1 MTNLRLRQTDAG
13 GAREDNYASAMN
25 AELIISGGQVIDG
38 SAQPSFYADV
48 AIDDGRIVGVGDLSE
63 WNSNL
68 RVAAQDKCV
77 APGFIDA
84 HTHDDRLLL
93 SQPDMLPKISQG
105 VTTVV
110 AGNCGVSLAPLKDID
125 PPPPLNL
132 LGGRDWYRFDTTKS
146 YINELEQSPAA
157 VNSVM
162 LIGHSTLRV
171 STMDRLDRPATS
183 KEILEMERLV
193 DAAMETG
200 YIGFSTGLE
209 YPPAIAASE
218 DEVIQLAKRAAA
230 VDGIYTTHMRN
241 ESDDVHLSIDETV
254 RVAESAEIRTVI
266 SHHKT
271 CGKKNWG
278 RTLETLPQIQRAQ
291 QSVDLNFDVY
301 PYVASSTS
309 LLPQY
314 LPHADRVLVTWS
326 DSYPELT
333 GIELKVICD
342 EWGVSEERAVEM
354 LSPAGA
360 IYFQM
365 DETDL
370 QRVLQFPGA
379 MIGSDGLPSDKFPH
393 PRLWG
398 TFPRVIGHYARD
410 LGLFSI
416 EEAVARMTGNTAT
429 TFGLKDRGFVRQG
442 MNADLVIFDP
452 QTIID
457 KANFKT
463 PVQPAD
469 GIESVYV
476 NGVLIYQNQEWTGNR
491 PGQVIKS
498 IS

>member
-1 MTNLRLRQTDAG
+1 
-13 GAREDNYASAMN
+13 MN
-25 AELIISGGQVIDG
+25 ADLIISGGQVIDG
-38 SAQPSFYADV
+38 SAKSAFFADV
-48 AIDDGRIVGVGDLSE
+48 AIDDGHIVGVGDLSG
-63 WNSNL
+63 WNSDV
-68 RVAAQDKCV
+68 RIEVPDKCV

-110 AGNCGVSLAPLKDID
+110 TGNCGVSLAPLSDTE

-146 YINELEQSPAA
+146 YVNELEQNPAA
-157 VNSVM
+157 VNCVM
-162 LIGHSTLRV
+162 LVGHSTLRV
-171 STMDRLDRPATS
+171 STMDRLDRPATNR
-183 KEILEMERLV
+183 EVLEMERLV
-193 DAAMETG
+193 DAALEAG
-200 YIGFSTGLE
+200 CVGLSTGLE

-218 DEVIQLAKRAAA
+218 EEVIKLARRVAAA
-230 VDGIYTTHMRN
+230 DGIYTTHMRN
-241 ESDDVHLSIDETV
+241 ESDDIHLSIDETV
-254 RVAESAEIRTVI
+254 RVAENAQIRTVI

-278 RTLETLPQIQRAQ
+278 RTLETLPQIKQAQ

-314 LPHADRVLVTWS
+314 LPHADRILVTWS
-326 DSYPELT
+326 DPYPDLT
-333 GIELKVICD
+333 GVELSVICE
-342 EWGVSEERAVEM
+342 EWGVDEERAVEM

-379 MIGSDGLPSDKFPH
+379 MIGSDGLPSDRHPH

-416 EEAVARMTGNTAT
+416 EEAVARMTGNTAK
-429 TFGLKDRGFVRQG
+429 TFGLNNRGFIRQG
-442 MNADLVIFDP
+442 MSADIVIFDP

-457 KANFKT
+457 KANFHA
-463 PVQPAD
+463 PIQIAE

-476 NGVLIYQNQEWTGNR
+476 NGTLTYQNKEWTGNR
-491 PGQVIKS
+491 PGQVIKA